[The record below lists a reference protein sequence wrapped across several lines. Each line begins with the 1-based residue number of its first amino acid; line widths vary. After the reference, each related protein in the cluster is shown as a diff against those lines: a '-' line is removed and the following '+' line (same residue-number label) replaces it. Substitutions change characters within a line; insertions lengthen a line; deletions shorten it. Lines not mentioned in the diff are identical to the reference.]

1 MIPIQAAEK
10 AIKEETGLLL
20 KALELHGFK
29 SFPDKIVLRFS
40 DGITAVVGP
49 NGSGKSNISDAIRW
63 VLGEQSSKSLR
74 GAKMEDV
81 IFNGTEQRRPM
92 GYAEV
97 TLTIDNTARL
107 LECDAD
113 EVQVTRRCYRSGG
126 SEYRLNGA
134 AVRLEDVRL
143 LFMNTGLGRDGYS
156 IIGQGRIDEIVTSRS
171 QNRREILDEAAG
183 IAKYRYKKDKAENS
197 LRKTQDNLDR
207 LHDIL
212 QELEDRV
219 GPLEQ
224 QAKKA
229 KQFLEYAGEKKELEI
244 GLWLRTMNESRGVL
258 RELDAKLE
266 NVRLQYDGTGTAL
279 DECSEEIERIAAAA
293 QALEVQMDDIRRAA
307 GALEEQAAG
316 CDSRVAVLQ
325 NDVHHNQENIAR
337 IRGEIAAAEE
347 GDTHIEADIAARLGE
362 IAARKEAI
370 GEAEQQQLRL
380 TDEMEQLAR
389 SSDETSGRMEELS
402 AAASALAL
410 QLSESRVKA
419 VTNESSLR
427 EITLRLSQLA
437 AGAALRSQQAE
448 SAAAELQESEQ
459 AWKACTEKAEGLQ
472 NTLSG
477 YEYRFQ
483 NRSQKLAAAK
493 EALDKQTLDVEE
505 KQRRVRMLEEM
516 ERNLDGFQQSVK
528 AVMKQ
533 GERGA
538 LPGILG
544 PVSRL
549 IRSEAAYALAVE
561 TALGAAAQNLVCER
575 EEDAKRGIAYLK
587 ETKGGRATFL
597 PLTAVRGSV
606 LSEVPENDPGFVG
619 LACDLVQYDK
629 KYEGIARSLL
639 GRTVV
644 AEDLDYA
651 VSMARRHGYKFRI
664 VTLDGQVINAGG
676 SLTGGSS
683 IKGAGLLSRR
693 AEIERLRKDAAEKM
707 QQLEQAREQF
717 RRMQQD
723 VAAVEA
729 ELTGARAELTTAQE
743 DKIRLEGEVRR
754 LREQAEQHRRTA
766 QEAATE
772 IDSLNER
779 AAACRTAMQAAQQET
794 EGLQE
799 KQKATEDELTAL
811 TGGRQQLTEQRE
823 ALSARIAE
831 QKLAAFSAEKEI
843 ESLESAIRE
852 LRSRQQDAAG
862 HTLLLNRQIA
872 DLEKANE
879 AIAEQIAALQQQAAD
894 LRAQAAASGDS
905 IAALV
910 RQRADGE
917 ARQTQLRLQSREKTD
932 ERAHLGQEAA
942 RLEEKTANVKK
953 EVDDL
958 SRRLY
963 EEYELTRMEAEAVA
977 KPIADAPVATRRVTE
992 LKNKIRALGSVNV
1005 EAIEEFKEVN
1015 ERYQFMKTQIA
1026 DVENTKNELLHQIS
1040 ELTVQMREVFLD
1052 RFKQINYHY
1061 GLVFAELF
1069 GGGRGELR
1077 LSDPEDILNSGIDM
1091 FIQPPGKVILNLEA
1105 LSGGEKALAATALLF
1120 AILKVTPSPFCVL
1133 DEVEAALDDVNVDR
1147 YAAYLR
1153 RMCDRSQFIAITHRR
1168 GTMEE
1173 ADTLYG
1179 VTMQERGVS
1188 KLLELRASEVEQKLG
1203 MKLDGSDATT

>member
-1 MIPIQAAEK
+1 M
-10 AIKEETGLLL
+10 LL
-20 KALELHGFK
+20 KSLELHGFK
-29 SFPDKIVLRFS
+29 SFPDKTVLSF
-40 DGITAVVGP
+40 GEALTAVVGP

-74 GAKMEDV
+74 GSKMEDV
-81 IFNGTEQRRPM
+81 IFNGTAQRRPM

-97 TLTIDNTARL
+97 SLVLDNTTRQ
-107 LECDAD
+107 LEFDAD
-113 EVQVTRRCYRSGG
+113 EVRVTRRCYRSGG
-126 SEYRLNGA
+126 SEYQLNGA
-134 AVRLEDVRL
+134 TVRLEDVRM

-219 GPLEQ
+219 GPLEHQ
-224 QAKKA
+224 ANKAKK
-229 KQFLEYAGEKKELEI
+229 FLEYAGEKKELEI

-258 RELDAKLE
+258 RDLDAKLE
-266 NVRLQYDGTGTAL
+266 NARVQYDAAGGSI
-279 DECSEEIERIAAAA
+279 DQFSEEIERIAMAA
-293 QALEVQMDDIRRAA
+293 QELEVEMDRVRREAA
-307 GALEEQAAG
+307 ALEEQAAL
-316 CDSRVAVLQ
+316 CDSQVAVLE
-325 NDVHHNQENIAR
+325 NDIFHNNENIQR
-337 IRGEIAAAEE
+337 IEGEIAAADE
-347 GDTHIEADIAARLGE
+347 GNAHIDQEIAARFEE
-362 IAARKEAI
+362 IAARKQSIAD
-370 GEAEQQQLRL
+370 AEQTRLQL
-380 TDEMEQLAR
+380 TEEMEQLAR
-389 SSDETSGRMEELS
+389 SSDETSGQIETLS
-402 AAASALAL
+402 QEAADLAL
-410 QLSESRVKA
+410 QLSEVRVKS
-419 VTNESSLR
+419 VTNESSLQ
-427 EITLRLSQLA
+427 EITLRLSQLSA
-437 AGAALRSQQAE
+437 AAVLRTSEAE
-448 SAAAELQESEQ
+448 AAAAELSESQQ
-459 AWKACTEKAEGLQ
+459 ALKNCTEQVESLQ

-477 YEYRFQ
+477 YEYRYQ
-483 NRSQKLAAAK
+483 NRSAKLATAK
-493 EALDKQTLDVEE
+493 EALDKQSLDVEE

-516 ERNLDGFQQSVK
+516 ERNMEGFQQSVR
-528 AVMKQ
+528 AVIKQ
-533 GERGA
+533 AERGA
-538 LPGILG
+538 LQGILG

-549 IRSEAAYALAVE
+549 IQADAQYALAIE

-587 ETKGGRATFL
+587 ETKGGRASFL
-597 PLTAVRGSV
+597 PLTSV
-606 LSEVPENDPGFVG
+606 KGKALTDVPEDDPGFIG
-619 LACDLVQYDK
+619 LASDLVKYDK
-629 KYEGIARSLL
+629 KFTDIAVSLL

-664 VTLDGQVINAGG
+664 VTLDGQEIAAGG
-676 SLTGGSS
+676 RMTGGSS

-693 AEIERLRKDAAEKM
+693 AEIDRLRQVVADEMKK
-707 QQLEQAREQF
+707 LERAKEEFARLRE
-717 RRMQQD
+717 D
-723 VAAVEA
+723 VASVEA
-729 ELTGARAELTTAQE
+729 QVTGARGELTTAQE
-743 DKIRLEGEVRR
+743 DRIRLEGEVRR
-754 LREQAEQHRRTA
+754 LQEQAEAGRRAAEEAA
-766 QEAATE
+766 QEINTLTARAEGCKQAIAEAGQEMAALADKQQQTE
-772 IDSLNER
+772 GKLNE
-779 AAACRTAMQAAQQET
+779 
-794 EGLQE
+794 
-799 KQKATEDELTAL
+799 L
-811 TGGRQQLTEQRE
+811 TGGRQELTRQRE
-823 ALSARIAE
+823 ELSSRIAE
-831 QKLAAFSAEKEI
+831 EKLAAVGLEKDI
-843 ESLESAIRE
+843 ENLNTTIEE
-852 LRSRQQDAAG
+852 LRSRQQDSAGHKELLRQQIVALEASNSDIQSRIEGQKTQATGLREQAAG
-862 HTLLLNRQIA
+862 A
-872 DLEKANE
+872 G
-879 AIAEQIAALQQQAAD
+879 EQIAALVAK
-894 LRAQAAASGDS
+894 RAE
-905 IAALV
+905 
-910 RQRADGE
+910 GE

-932 ERAHLGQEAA
+932 ERERMGQEVV
-942 RLEEKTANVKK
+942 RLEEKTANIKK

-977 KPIADAPVATRRVTE
+977 KPIEDYQAAGRRVTE
-992 LKNKIRALGSVNV
+992 LRNKIRALGSVNV

-1015 ERYQFMKTQIA
+1015 ERYQFLKTQIT
-1026 DVENTKNELLHQIS
+1026 DVENTKEQLLKQIND
-1040 ELTVQMREVFLD
+1040 LTVQMREVFIE
-1052 RFKQINYHY
+1052 RFRQINYQY

-1069 GGGRGELR
+1069 GGGKGELR
-1077 LSDPEDILNSGIDM
+1077 LSDPEDILGSGIDM

-1203 MKLDGSDATT
+1203 FKLDSEE

>member
-1 MIPIQAAEK
+1 M
-10 AIKEETGLLL
+10 LL

-29 SFPDKIVLRFS
+29 SFPDKTVLRFS

-74 GAKMEDV
+74 GSKMEDV
-81 IFNGTEQRRPM
+81 IFNGTTQRRPM

-97 TLTIDNTARL
+97 TLTVDNSARVL
-107 LECDAD
+107 DFDAD

-134 AVRLEDVRL
+134 TVRLEDVRL

-207 LHDIL
+207 LRDIL

-219 GPLEQ
+219 GPLEHQ
-224 QAKKA
+224 AAKAKK
-229 KQFLEYAGEKKELEI
+229 FLEYAGEKKELEI
-244 GLWLRTMNESRGVL
+244 GLWLRTMNESRGIL
-258 RELDAKLE
+258 RDLDAKLE
-266 NVRLQYDGTGTAL
+266 NARLQYEGTGESIDAF
-279 DECSEEIERIAAAA
+279 SEEIERIAMEA
-293 QALEVQMDDIRRAA
+293 QALEVQMDEIRRAA
-307 GALEEQAAG
+307 AALEEQAAG
-316 CDSRVAVLQ
+316 YDSRVAVLH
-325 NDVHHNQENIAR
+325 NDIFHNNENITR
-337 IRGEIAAAEE
+337 IRGEITASEE
-347 GDTHIEADIAARLGE
+347 GNVHLEEDIAARFADIAAR
-362 IAARKEAI
+362 KQAI
-370 GEAEQQQLRL
+370 EEAEKQQLAL
-380 TDEMEQLAR
+380 TEEMESLAR
-389 SSDETSGRMEELS
+389 SSDEASGHIDEMSRL
-402 AAASALAL
+402 AAEVAL
-410 QLSESRVKA
+410 QLSETRVKS
-419 VTNESSLR
+419 VTNDSSLR
-427 EITLRLSQLA
+427 EITLRLSQLTA
-437 AGAALRSQQAE
+437 STTLRTQQAE
-448 SAAAELQESEQ
+448 AAAAELADSEE
-459 AWKACTEKAEGLQ
+459 ALKACSDKAESLQ

-477 YEYRFQ
+477 YEYRYQ
-483 NRSQKLAAAK
+483 NRAQKLAAAK
-493 EALDKQTLDVEE
+493 EALDKQALDVEE

-528 AVMKQ
+528 AVIKQ
-533 GERGA
+533 SERGA
-538 LPGILG
+538 LKGILG

-549 IRSEAAYALAVE
+549 IHSKADYALAIE
-561 TALGAAAQNLVCER
+561 TALGATAQNLVCER
-575 EEDAKRGIAYLK
+575 EDDAKRGIAFLK

-597 PLTAVRGSV
+597 PLTTIKGSV
-606 LSEVPENDPGFVG
+606 MKDVPEDDPGFVG
-619 LACDLVQYDK
+619 LASDLVECDK
-629 KYEGIARSLL
+629 KYENVARDLL
-639 GRTVV
+639 GRTVI

-651 VSMARRHGYKFRI
+651 VAMARRHGHKFRI
-664 VTLDGQVINAGG
+664 VTLDGQVVNAGG
-676 SLTGGSS
+676 SLTGGSHV
-683 IKGAGLLSRR
+683 KGAGLLSRR
-693 AEIERLRKDAAEKM
+693 AEIERLRQDAATEMEK
-707 QQLEQAREQF
+707 LEKAREQY
-717 RRMQQD
+717 RTMQQD

-729 ELTGARAELTTAQE
+729 QLAGARGELTTAQE

-754 LREQAEQHRRTA
+754 LREQAEQNRLA
-766 QEAATE
+766 AEEAARE
-772 IDSLNER
+772 ITTLGER
-779 AAACRTAMQAAQQET
+779 AEACRKAMEEAAKETESLTARQQEI
-794 EGLQE
+794 E
-799 KQKATEDELTAL
+799 AELNTL

-843 ESLESAIRE
+843 EGLQATIDE
-852 LRSRQQDAAG
+852 LRARQQDSSG
-862 HTLLLNRQIA
+862 HTQQLLQQIA
-872 DLEKANE
+872 ELEKANE
-879 AIAEQIAALQQQAAD
+879 EIAGHIESLKAQAAG
-894 LRAQAAASGDS
+894 LREQAAASADS

-910 RQRADGE
+910 AKRSEGE
-917 ARQTQLRLQSREKTD
+917 ARQTQLRLQSREKSD
-932 ERAHLGQEAA
+932 ERERMGQEVA
-942 RLEEKTANVKK
+942 RLEEKTVSIKK
-953 EVDDL
+953 DVDDL

-977 KPIADAPVATRRVTE
+977 KPIEDVPAANRRVTE

-1005 EAIEEFKEVN
+1005 DAIEEFKEVN
-1015 ERYQFMKTQIA
+1015 ERYQFMKTQIT
-1026 DVENTKNELLHQIS
+1026 DVENTKDELLRQIG
-1040 ELTVQMREVFLD
+1040 ELTAQMREVFIE
-1052 RFKQINYHY
+1052 RFKQINYQY
-1061 GLVFAELF
+1061 GIVFAELF
-1069 GGGRGELR
+1069 GGGKGELR

-1091 FIQPPGKVILNLEA
+1091 YIQPPGKVILNLEA

-1147 YAAYLR
+1147 YATYLR
-1153 RMCDRSQFIAITHRR
+1153 RMCDRSQFISITHRR

-1203 MKLDGSDATT
+1203 IKLDGSEE

>member
-1 MIPIQAAEK
+1 M
-10 AIKEETGLLL
+10 LL

-29 SFPDKIVLRFS
+29 SFPDKTVLNFS

-81 IFNGTEQRRPM
+81 IFNGTAQRRPM

-97 TLTIDNTARL
+97 TLFIDNTGRA

-134 AVRLEDVRL
+134 TVRLEDIRL
-143 LFMNTGLGRDGYS
+143 MFMNTGLGRDGYS

-197 LRKTQDNLDR
+197 LRKAQDNLDR

-212 QELEDRV
+212 RELEDRV

-224 QAKKA
+224 QAAKA
-229 KQFLEYAGEKKELEI
+229 KKFLEYAGEKKELEI
-244 GLWLRTMNESRGVL
+244 GLWLRTMNDSRGVL

-266 NVRLQYDGTGTAL
+266 NARLQYDSTGESIDA
-279 DECSEEIERIAAAA
+279 SHEEIERIAAAA
-293 QALEVQMDDIRRAA
+293 QALEVQMDEIRRAA

-316 CDSRVAVLQ
+316 CDSQVAVLE
-325 NDVHHNQENIAR
+325 NDIFHNTENITR
-337 IRGEIAAAEE
+337 IQGEIEADKQGNA
-347 GDTHIEADIAARLGE
+347 HIDEDIAARMAD
-362 IAARKEAI
+362 ITARKESVAN
-370 GEAEQQQLRL
+370 AEQEQLRL
-380 TDEMEQLAR
+380 MEEMEQLAR
-389 SSDETSGRMEELS
+389 SSDETTSQMEELS
-402 AAASALAL
+402 KKAADIAL
-410 QLSESRVKA
+410 QLSESQVKS
-419 VTNESSLR
+419 VTNDSSLR
-427 EITLRLSQLA
+427 EITLRLSQLS
-437 AGAALRSQQAE
+437 AGTVLRTQQAQ
-448 SAAAELQESEQ
+448 AADAELKESQE
-459 AWKACTEKAEGLQ
+459 ALKTCREKAEGLQ
-472 NTLSG
+472 NSLSG
-477 YEYRFQ
+477 YEFRLR
-483 NRSQKLAAAK
+483 NRMEKLNAAK
-493 EALDKQTLDVEE
+493 EALDRLSLDVEE
-505 KQRRVRMLEEM
+505 RQRRVRILEEM

-538 LPGILG
+538 LQGILG

-549 IRSEAAYALAVE
+549 VHSEANVALAIE
-561 TALGAAAQNLVCER
+561 TALGAAAQNLVCR
-575 EEDAKRGIAYLK
+575 KEEDAKRGIAYLK
-587 ETKGGRATFL
+587 ETKGGRVTFL
-597 PLTAVRGSV
+597 PLTSV
-606 LSEVPENDPGFVG
+606 KGNVLTDVPKDDPGFVG
-619 LACDLVQYDK
+619 LASDLVQYDK
-629 KYEGIARSLL
+629 DYEGVVRNLL

-651 VSMARRHGYKFRI
+651 VSMARRHSYKFRI

-683 IKGAGLLSRR
+683 VKGAGLLSRR
-693 AEIERLRKDAAEKM
+693 TEIERLRQNATEKM
-707 QQLEQAREQF
+707 QALEQQKEQY
-717 RRMQQD
+717 RQLQQD
-723 VAAVEA
+723 TSAVEA
-729 ELTGARAELTTAQE
+729 SVAGARGELTTAQE
-743 DKIRLEGEVRR
+743 DTIRLEGEVRR
-754 LREQAEQHRRTA
+754 LQEQAEQNRQLA
-766 QEAATE
+766 EEAAKE
-772 IDSLNER
+772 IQSLGERADACRQAMEEAQKETDSLL
-779 AAACRTAMQAAQQET
+779 AQQQET
-794 EGLQE
+794 EGAISE
-799 KQKATEDELTAL
+799 L
-811 TGGRQQLTEQRE
+811 TGGRQELTRQRE
-823 ALSARIAE
+823 ELSARIAE
-831 QKLAAFSAEKEI
+831 QKLAVFSAEKDVEG
-843 ESLESAIRE
+843 LEATIRE
-852 LRSRQQDAAG
+852 LRSRQQDSAG
-862 HTLLLNRQIA
+862 HTLLLEQQIT
-872 DLEKANE
+872 
-879 AIAEQIAALQQQAAD
+879 ALQEDNEKIAQRITELKTQATA
-894 LRAQAAASGDS
+894 LREQAAASGDS

-910 RQRADGE
+910 QQRAEGE
-917 ARQTQLRLQSREKTD
+917 ARQTQLRMQSREKTD
-932 ERAHLGQEAA
+932 ERERMGREVA
-942 RLEEKTANVKK
+942 RLEEKTVGIKK

-963 EEYELTRMEAEAVA
+963 EEYELTRLEAEAVA
-977 KPIADAPVATRRVTE
+977 KPIEDAAVASRRVTE
-992 LKNKIRALGSVNV
+992 LKNKIRGLGSVNV

-1015 ERYQFMKTQIA
+1015 ERYQFMKTQIS
-1026 DVENTKNELLHQIS
+1026 DVEETKEALLKQIN

-1052 RFKQINYHY
+1052 RFKQINYQY

-1069 GGGRGELR
+1069 GGGKGELR

-1203 MKLDGSDATT
+1203 ISLDAEAQAE

>member
-1 MIPIQAAEK
+1 M
-10 AIKEETGLLL
+10 LL

-29 SFPDKIVLRFS
+29 SFPDKTVLRFS

-74 GAKMEDV
+74 GSKMEDV
-81 IFNGTEQRRPM
+81 IFNGTAQRRPM

-97 TLTIDNTARL
+97 TLVIDNTGRV

-134 AVRLEDVRL
+134 TVRLEDIRL
-143 LFMNTGLGRDGYS
+143 MFMNTGLGRDGYS

-212 QELEDRV
+212 RELEERV

-224 QAKKA
+224 QAAKA
-229 KQFLEYAGEKKELEI
+229 RKFLEYAGEKKELEI
-244 GLWLRTMNESRGVL
+244 GLWLRTMNDSRGVL

-266 NVRLQYDGTGTAL
+266 NARMQYDAAGENIDAYQ
-279 DECSEEIERIAAAA
+279 EEIDRIAMAA
-293 QALEVQMDDIRRAA
+293 QALEVQMDEIRRAA

-316 CDSRVAVLQ
+316 CDSQIAVLE
-325 NDVHHNQENIAR
+325 NDIFHNNENITRIQGEIEAAKEGNAHIDEDIAAR
-337 IRGEIAAAEE
+337 MADITACKENIAAAEQE
-347 GDTHIEADIAARLGE
+347 
-362 IAARKEAI
+362 
-370 GEAEQQQLRL
+370 QLRL
-380 TDEMEQLAR
+380 MEKMEQLAQ
-389 SSDETSGRMEELS
+389 SSDETNSQMDALTRE
-402 AAASALAL
+402 AADIALL
-410 QLSESRVKA
+410 LSENQVKS
-419 VTNESSLR
+419 VTNDSSLR

-437 AGAALRSQQAE
+437 ADTTLRSGQAQ
-448 SAAAELQESEQ
+448 AVAAELEESE
-459 AWKACTEKAEGLQ
+459 KALKLCREKAESLQ

-477 YEYRFQ
+477 YEFRLR
-483 NRSQKLAAAK
+483 NRTEKLNTAK
-493 EALDKQTLDVEE
+493 EALDKLSLDVDE

-538 LPGILG
+538 LQGILG

-549 IRSEAAYALAVE
+549 VHAEAAYALAIE
-561 TALGAAAQNLVCER
+561 TALGAAAQNLVCSR

-587 ETKGGRATFL
+587 ETKGGRVTFL
-597 PLTAVRGSV
+597 PLTSV
-606 LSEVPENDPGFVG
+606 KGNLLAEVPKDDPGFVG
-619 LACDLVQYDK
+619 LASDLVQYDK
-629 KYEGIARSLL
+629 EYEGVVRSLL

-651 VSMARRHGYKFRI
+651 VSMARRHHYKFRI

-683 IKGAGLLSRR
+683 VKGAGLLSRR
-693 AEIERLRKDAAEKM
+693 SEIERLRQDAAKKM
-707 QQLEQAREQF
+707 QALEQQKEQY
-717 RRMQQD
+717 RQLQQD
-723 VAAVEA
+723 AAAVEA
-729 ELTGARAELTTAQE
+729 SVAGARGELTTAQE
-743 DKIRLEGEVRR
+743 DSIRLEGEVRR
-754 LREQAEQHRRTA
+754 LHEQAEQSRRMA
-766 QEAATE
+766 QEAAGE
-772 IDSLNER
+772 IASLNER
-779 AAACRTAMQAAQQET
+779 AALCRKAMEEAAKEAESLRERQQ
-794 EGLQE
+794 
-799 KQKATEDELTAL
+799 ATEDAVNEL
-811 TGGRQQLTEQRE
+811 TGGRQELTRQRE
-823 ALSARIAE
+823 ALSAGIAE
-831 QKLAAFSAEKEI
+831 QKLAIISAQKDV
-843 ESLESAIRE
+843 ESFETAIRE
-852 LRSRQQDAAG
+852 LRSRQQDAVG
-862 HTLLLNRQIA
+862 HNTLLEQQIA
-872 DLEKANE
+872 TLQEGNT
-879 AIAEQIAALQQQAAD
+879 AIETRIAGLREQASG
-894 LRAQAAASGDS
+894 LREQAAASTDS

-910 RQRADGE
+910 KQRSEGE
-917 ARQTQLRLQSREKTD
+917 ARQTQLRLQSRDKTD
-932 ERAHLGQEAA
+932 ERERMGREVV
-942 RLEEKTANVKK
+942 RLEEKTAGIKK

-977 KPIADAPVATRRVTE
+977 KPIEDAAAAGRRVTE
-992 LKNKIRALGSVNV
+992 LKNKIRGLGSVNV
-1005 EAIEEFKEVN
+1005 DAIEEFKEVN
-1015 ERYQFMKTQIA
+1015 ERYQFMKTQIT
-1026 DVENTKNELLHQIS
+1026 DVEETKEALLRQIN

-1052 RFKQINYHY
+1052 RFKQINYQY

-1069 GGGRGELR
+1069 GGGKGELR

-1203 MKLDGSDATT
+1203 ISLDAETAE